1 MQKKLLSITA
11 LLVFYFAEAQQ
22 PQLVFAN
29 NPFPKTISVS
39 GSAEM
44 EIIPDEIYVNID
56 LREYQKKGD
65 DKKDLETIKTNFL
78 ESCRAVGIA
87 DSVISIVSYS
97 GFNNYYFMKKK
108 KRSPDLFA
116 TITYQVKFKSSDLM
130 DRLVE
135 KLDDDATQNFLIVAT
150 SHSRMTEYRKQLK
163 IKAVQAAKDK
173 GIYLTEAIGEKLGE
187 AIKINEPGEPDL
199 VDGNGV
205 ANDNIRLRGRSSIN
219 NYCKAEPFSP
229 KVQEVDFK
237 KIRLRFEVEVE
248 YALK

>member
-11 LLVFYFAEAQQ
+11 LFLFYFAEAQQ

-56 LREYQKKGD
+56 LREYQKKGE

-205 ANDNIRLRGRSSIN
+205 ANDNIRLRGISSIN
-219 NYCKAEPFSP
+219 NYYKAEPFSP